1 MLLYLINNNSIEHF
15 ITSVPDDTFV
25 ISNQNYTEI
34 KENAFANS
42 EEKNIVFKSSIT
54 KIMQNAFENCKNL
67 ENVIFF
73 CGHKNNDGNYCKSNK
88 RLDRIIVENQKLSDI
103 IKQQDLCDG
112 SIYKKNDLN
121 KVNLYLC
128 NPSRYFT
135 VQKEA
140 FKNCTNLKT
149 VIFPCANKITIEKDA
164 FWGCE
169 SLRTIIAITKV
180 IDFTNN
186 PFESCIEN
194 LVFICR
200 KNSNV
205 DKFAREYG
213 YKTAYV

>member
-1 MLLYLINNNSIEHF
+1 MLFYLINNNSIEHF

-25 ISNQNYTEI
+25 ISNQNYAEI

-54 KIMQNAFENCKNL
+54 KIKQNAFENCINL

-73 CGHKNNDGNYCKSNK
+73 CGYKNNDGNCCKSNE
-88 RLDRIIVENQKLSDI
+88 RLDGIIVENQKLSDI
-103 IKQQDLCDG
+103 IKQQDLCD
-112 SIYKKNDLN
+112 
-121 KVNLYLC
+121 
-128 NPSRYFT
+128 PSGDFT

-186 PFESCIEN
+186 PFESCTEN

-200 KNSNV
+200 KDSNV

>member
-1 MLLYLINNNSIEHF
+1 MLFYLINNNNSIEHF

-25 ISNQNYTEI
+25 ISYQNCTEI

-42 EEKNIVFKSSIT
+42 EEKNIVFKSAIT
-54 KIMQNAFENCKNL
+54 KIKQNAFENCKNL

-73 CGHKNNDGNYCKSNK
+73 CGHKSNE
-88 RLDRIIVENQKLSDI
+88 RLDGIIVENQKLSDI

-112 SIYKKNDLN
+112 SIYKKDDLN

-128 NPSRYFT
+128 NPSRNFT

-140 FKNCTNLKT
+140 FKNCTNLRT
-149 VIFPCANKITIEKDA
+149 VIFPCAKKITIEKDA

-186 PFESCIEN
+186 PFESCTEN

-213 YKTAYV
+213 YKAAYV

>member
-1 MLLYLINNNSIEHF
+1 MLFYLINNNSIEHF

-25 ISNQNYTEI
+25 IRNQNCTEI

-73 CGHKNNDGNYCKSNK
+73 CGHKSNK
-88 RLDRIIVENQKLSDI
+88 RLGRIIVENQKLSDI

-112 SIYKKNDLN
+112 SIYKEDDLN
-121 KVNLYLC
+121 KFNLYLC
-128 NPSRYFT
+128 NPSRHFT

-186 PFESCIEN
+186 PFESCTEN

-200 KNSNV
+200 KGSNV